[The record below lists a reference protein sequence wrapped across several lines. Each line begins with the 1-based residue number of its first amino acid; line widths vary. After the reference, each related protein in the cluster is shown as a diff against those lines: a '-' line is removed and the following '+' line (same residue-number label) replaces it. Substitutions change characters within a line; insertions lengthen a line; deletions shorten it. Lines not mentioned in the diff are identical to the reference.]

1 MKKELNEVITPE
13 LKKIGFGEIKY
24 KGGNWIYE
32 RTVGECLQQ
41 IIIYKERF
49 NKNTFR
55 YQLLVDA
62 GKYGKRSNLLSV
74 LFSEDEG
81 TEDGFWKYDGTSED
95 LKRSLNDMLTVILT
109 KGLSELEQLSVIK
122 TDNSRSKRYH
132 RLYEEHERLNAQ
144 FIQRKAP
151 IVDKF
156 DEESIENWIGLMQE
170 DVDAKKDEDEIDQ
183 CAFEAASFLSHQIIK
198 FIGVKWHHE
207 KEGEDEDLYLEDF
220 PATFVRYDF
229 LGRIRGA
236 FRENKLFRIQ
246 GDLEDM
252 LEIYR
257 TKM

>member
-220 PATFVRYDF
+220 PATFVEYDF
-229 LGRIRGA
+229 LDRISDS
-236 FRENKLFRIQ
+236 FEENALFRVEN
-246 GDLEDM
+246 DLRIM
-252 LEIYR
+252 LKIYR